1 MSNGRGSRP
10 PMEEVRGGT
19 AAPRTCTQP
28 IRSLGSTA
36 WGWFRCWIPSGASC
50 RFHEP
55 PDAEPHVRWCGRT
68 AGLLPPPTRST
79 LLTGACISSSAYHH
93 GYCEGDEALSYSE
106 ILVPKKGLEP
116 PHPCGYMDLNHAR
129 LPIPPLRHGWKR
141 VRHSTRCSGSN
152 IIVQAVSQG

>member
-36 WGWFRCWIPSGASC
+36 WGWFRCWIRSGASC

-68 AGLLPPPTRST
+68 AGVIPPPTRSLCELVHFCLQSLVVIGT
-79 LLTGACISSSAYHH
+79 CVAREKQRVGLGGIIRGDQEDLLTGH
-93 GYCEGDEALSYSE
+93 
-106 ILVPKKGLEP
+106 
-116 PHPCGYMDLNHAR
+116 
-129 LPIPPLRHGWKR
+129 
-141 VRHSTRCSGSN
+141 
-152 IIVQAVSQG
+152 